1 MTTALK
7 QTVKVITDSTSDM
20 PPETLRRLGV
30 TVVPLMVLMGE
41 KSYRDGIDITS
52 REFYQRLPQLSKLP
66 TTSQPSPGNF
76 MKAYEEALTD
86 GSSVISLHLSAKLS
100 GTYQNAV
107 VASQNFPPG
116 RVRVFDTQ
124 QVSAGIAFFVQTASE
139 MARSGKNIDEIE
151 AEMKSL
157 RERVKI
163 IATVDTLE
171 YLQKGGRIGR
181 LSSFVGSL
189 LSVKPLLQVKDG
201 EVHPLERV
209 RTRAKALQRVAEIV
223 KEQGKLERVAIMHA
237 DDPDGAGELANLLS
251 SVFPLKEMYISDI
264 GPVIGTHA
272 GPRTVG
278 VGIVLAR

>member
-1 MTTALK
+1 
-7 QTVKVITDSTSDM
+7 
-20 PPETLRRLGV
+20 
-30 TVVPLMVLMGE
+30 
-41 KSYRDGIDITS
+41 
-52 REFYQRLPQLSKLP
+52 
-66 TTSQPSPGNF
+66 
-76 MKAYEEALTD
+76 
-86 GSSVISLHLSAKLS
+86 
-100 GTYQNAV
+100 
-107 VASQNFPPG
+107 
-116 RVRVFDTQ
+116 
-124 QVSAGIAFFVQTASE
+124 
-139 MARSGKNIDEIE
+139 
-151 AEMKSL
+151 L

-251 SVFPLKEMYISDI
+251 TVYPLKDMYISDI

>member
-1 MTTALK
+1 MTTTQK
-7 QTVKVITDSTSDM
+7 QTVKVITDSTADM

-66 TTSQPSPGNF
+66 TTSQPAPGNF
-76 MKAYEEALTD
+76 IKAYEEATAD

-100 GTYQNAV
+100 GTYQNAS

-124 QVSAGIAFFVQTASE
+124 QVSAGIAFFVHTAAE

-251 SVFPLKEMYISDI
+251 SVYPLKDMYISDI

>member
-1 MTTALK
+1 MTTTQK
-7 QTVKVITDSTSDM
+7 QTVKVITDSTADM

-66 TTSQPSPGNF
+66 TTSQPAPGNF
-76 MKAYEEALTD
+76 IKAYEEATAD

-100 GTYQNAV
+100 GTYQNAS

-124 QVSAGIAFFVQTASE
+124 QVSAGIAFFVQTAAE

-251 SVFPLKEMYISDI
+251 SVYPLKDMYISDI